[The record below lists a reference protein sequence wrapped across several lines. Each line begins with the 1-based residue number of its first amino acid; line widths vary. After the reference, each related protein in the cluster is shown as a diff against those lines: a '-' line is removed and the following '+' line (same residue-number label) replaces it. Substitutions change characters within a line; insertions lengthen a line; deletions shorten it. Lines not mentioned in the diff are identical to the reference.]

1 MKKKDIFIIPAI
13 VFIALGYWF
22 FHSSTPVPSVP
33 VNPLNT
39 IYTIEGKSVT
49 LINGHAETEIV
60 PNSSV
65 KLVTDVWGMPAT
77 GELNN
82 DGNMDAAVLLTQSE
96 GGSGTFYYVAVALGN
111 GARTNAILLGDRIA
125 PQNLQIVPPDL
136 ILVNYANRKPND
148 AMTTQPSEGV
158 SSYFRVRNAT
168 LEKYQPTQ

>member
-13 VFIALGYWF
+13 VFIALGYWLF
-22 FHSSTPVPSVP
+22 RSSTPVPSVP
-33 VNPLNT
+33 VNPLNA

-158 SSYFRVRNAT
+158 SVYFRVRNAT

>member
-1 MKKKDIFIIPAI
+1 
-13 VFIALGYWF
+13 
-22 FHSSTPVPSVP
+22 
-33 VNPLNT
+33 
-39 IYTIEGKSVT
+39 
-49 LINGHAETEIV
+49 
-60 PNSSV
+60 SV

-158 SSYFRVRNAT
+158 NAYFRVRNAT
-168 LEKYQPTQ
+168 LEKYQSTQ